1 MVVLISACRVSG
13 GQPFEISFSHRC
25 PSVVRMSACS
35 FCCSFTR
42 WFRLFLFNLFFVG
55 SLSFWC
61 KGWSGILFIFS
72 AWIRSLACLLPSS
85 GSTPAVFSISAIG
98 VVFHG
103 AKDCPQADILNF
115 FQFVG
120 VRLGSCRPRRW
131 PHIPE
136 KAGQPPCRRFLES
149 WSWHPSVFQ
158 TISSGTASFLMPFFS
173 MSSMCGFHESRV
185 SSFTPR
191 KVGVSTWG
199 SVLSP
204 SFMVTFSLEVERE
217 KNCGL
222 GLHFTDLKTPSHLST
237 ALPCSQLPAFCRQK
251 MWCIQMRSKWR
262 DHLHVGCWRHVGEEQ
277 S

>member
-13 GQPFEISFSHRC
+13 GQLFEFSFSHRC

-61 KGWSGILFIFS
+61 RGWSGILFIFS
-72 AWIRSLACLLPSS
+72 AWMRSLACLLPSS
-85 GSTPAVFSISAIG
+85 GSTPAVFSMSAIG
-98 VVFHG
+98 VVSWHQG
-103 AKDCPQADILNF
+103 LSSSRCSELCPVCWCASWQL
-115 FQFVG
+115 
-120 VRLGSCRPRRW
+120 SPRCW

-136 KAGQPPCRRFLES
+136 KAGQLPCRRFLES

-158 TISSGTASFLMPFFS
+158 FLQDSKLLDAFFS
-173 MSSMCGFHESRV
+173 MSSVCGFQESRV

-204 SFMVTFSLEVERE
+204 SFMATFSLEVERE
-217 KNCGL
+217 K
-222 GLHFTDLKTPSHLST
+222 TV
-237 ALPCSQLPAFCRQK
+237 A
-251 MWCIQMRSKWR
+251 
-262 DHLHVGCWRHVGEEQ
+262 
-277 S
+277 